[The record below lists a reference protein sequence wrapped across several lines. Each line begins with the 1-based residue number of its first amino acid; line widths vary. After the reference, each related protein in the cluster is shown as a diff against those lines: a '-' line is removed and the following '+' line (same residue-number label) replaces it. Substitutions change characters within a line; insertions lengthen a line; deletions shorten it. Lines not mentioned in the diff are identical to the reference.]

1 MAYRHLSA
9 GRPPVEGEAGSRDKE
24 DRKDHDPLAPD
35 VPDQAE
41 GVYRSNGLGL
51 AALRAEWPVAPN
63 LPFVPFIND
72 ELVLAV
78 GAVVVPRHLA
88 RA

>member
-9 GRPPVEGEAGSRDKE
+9 GRPLVEGEAGARDKE
-24 DRKDHDPLAPD
+24 NRKDHDPLAPD

-41 GVYRSNGLGL
+41 GVYRLNGLGL
-51 AALRAEWPVAPN
+51 AALRAEWPVAPV
-63 LPFVPFIND
+63 LPLVND

-78 GAVVVPRHLA
+78 GAVVVPQHLA